1 MKTLVLILSLFF
13 TSTCFA
19 EIYVI
24 TDKATNEV
32 ITVSEKNDT
41 VIGQGQELKIASGKL
56 SDFTDENP
64 TNYKLS
70 GTKFVKDIAKID
82 KQEQAKIKEAEK
94 QAEENL
100 INGKIRTIA
109 VEELKKE
116 GKLDAN
122 GKIVK

>member
-1 MKTLVLILSLFF
+1 MKTIILFLSLIF

-41 VIGQGQELKIASGKL
+41 VIGQGQELKIVSGKL

-64 TNYKLS
+64 TNFKLS
-70 GTKFVKDIAKID
+70 GTKFVKNISKID
-82 KQEQAKIKEAEK
+82 KQEQAKIQEAEK
-94 QAEENL
+94 QAEEKL
-100 INGKIRTIA
+100 IVGKMREQAIEA
-109 VEELKKE
+109 LKSE
-116 GKLDAN
+116 GKLDVN
-122 GKIVK
+122 GKVVK

>member
-1 MKTLVLILSLFF
+1 MKSLILLLSLIF

-24 TDKATNEV
+24 TDKQTNEV

-41 VIGQGQELKIASGKL
+41 VAGQGQELKVMSGSL
-56 SDFTDENP
+56 ADFTSENP

-70 GTKFVKDIAKID
+70 GTKFIKNIDKID
-82 KQEQAKIKEAEK
+82 KQEQDKIKQEEIAKEEK
-94 QAEENL
+94 LIQGKMREQA
-100 INGKIRTIA
+100 ISA
-109 VEELKKE
+109 LKTE

-122 GKIVK
+122 GKIAK